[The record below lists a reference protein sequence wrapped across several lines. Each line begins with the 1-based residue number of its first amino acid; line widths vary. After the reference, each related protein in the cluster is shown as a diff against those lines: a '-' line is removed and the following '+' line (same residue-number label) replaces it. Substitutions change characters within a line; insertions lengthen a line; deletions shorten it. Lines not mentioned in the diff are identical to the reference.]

1 MMKSEELYNN
11 KRYETEMGRIFRR
24 KLQLFGHVCRM
35 LDSWLLKILMLE
47 MVEGQQQPERLIR
60 WWVDDILMWCN
71 KDLDLEG
78 AAIMTEDRDN

>member
-60 WWVDDILMWCN
+60 
-71 KDLDLEG
+71 
-78 AAIMTEDRDN
+78 